1 VRSGQAPGIEL
12 AMEVATSVL
21 YLEAAFDDLDP
32 NDPQLAVRTANLAE
46 RLEGV
51 RAGGQPQPLEGW
63 MEELYRRVSDKQT
76 MGSVV
81 GELRIS
87 LGELEKSLD
96 VFFRN
101 PQDKVALQSV
111 PGQLSQMRG
120 VLSVLGL
127 DQASHAVLRMRDS
140 VEQMLVTEIDEQ
152 MARAAGTFEH
162 LGNNLG
168 ALSFLIDMLNY
179 QPALAKKLF
188 VYDDEKG
195 ELRPLM
201 GRAQNASSAASAVT
215 VNSDMLSQEVISVVQ
230 DAGLGEKEAK
240 PHHQA
245 RHPGDPCG
253 AGRAAGLAQ
262 TAREASP
269 PCRAAMPTPPP
280 PRLTTLAFTVA
291 PAPPSPESQDASD
304 DFEEDDLRDIFLEE
318 AREVVGNGQ
327 EALAALASDPADMY
341 RSSPSCGALFTRS
354 RAARAWWGSTNSAK
368 PPGRW
373 SRCSTAGWPTRRPPP
388 TNSGPCP
395 PKP

>member
-1 VRSGQAPGIEL
+1 
-12 AMEVATSVL
+12 
-21 YLEAAFDDLDP
+21 
-32 NDPQLAVRTANLAE
+32 LAVRTANLAE

-101 PQDKVALQSV
+101 PQDKTALQSV

-201 GRAQNASSAASAVT
+201 GRTLNASSAASAVS

-230 DAGLGEKEAK
+230 DAGHGEAEAK
-240 PHHQA
+240 PHRQA

-253 AGRAAGLAQ
+253 TGRAAG
-262 TAREASP
+262 P
-269 PCRAAMPTPPP
+269 GP
-280 PRLTTLAFTVA
+280 
-291 PAPPSPESQDASD
+291 D
-304 DFEEDDLRDIFLEE
+304 
-318 AREVVGNGQ
+318 
-327 EALAALASDPADMY
+327 
-341 RSSPSCGALFTRS
+341 RS
-354 RAARAWWGSTNSAK
+354 RSVRRRIGQQCRRGRHRLDDAGLLRGAGSRRA
-368 PPGRW
+368 
-373 SRCSTAGWPTRRPPP
+373 
-388 TNSGPCP
+388 
-395 PKP
+395 